1 MKSVMNMT
9 KGEIAK
15 NNFQNG
21 CNCAQAV
28 LLAFC
33 EDYGMERET
42 ALTIAAGFGSGM
54 AGLRET
60 CGTVTG
66 ANMVI
71 GLAKGKNRMEA
82 NRTFREFADRFREKN
97 GSLVCKE
104 LLAARIKTRLTCADL
119 CYDAG
124 SLLEEILAKEAKASH
139 LSGRL

>member
-1 MKSVMNMT
+1 MNMT

-42 ALTIAAGFGSGM
+42 ALTIAAGYGSGI

-71 GLAKGKNRMEA
+71 GLAKGKNRMDA

-124 SLLEEILAKEAKASH
+124 TLLEEILAK
-139 LSGRL
+139 

>member
-1 MKSVMNMT
+1 MNMT

-104 LLAARIKTRLTCADL
+104 LLAARIKTRLTCANL

-124 SLLEEILAKEAKASH
+124 NLLEEILAK
-139 LSGRL
+139 

>member
-1 MKSVMNMT
+1 MNMT

-71 GLAKGKNRMEA
+71 GLAKGKNRMDA

-124 SLLEEILAKEAKASH
+124 KLLEESLAK
-139 LSGRL
+139 

>member
-1 MKSVMNMT
+1 MT
-9 KGEIAK
+9 KGDIAK

-71 GLAKGKNRMEA
+71 GLAKGKNRMDA

-124 SLLEEILAKEAKASH
+124 KLLEEILAK
-139 LSGRL
+139 

>member
-1 MKSVMNMT
+1 MNMT

-71 GLAKGKNRMEA
+71 GLAKGKNKAAA
-82 NRTFREFADRFREKN
+82 NGAFRQFAERFREKN
-97 GSLVCKE
+97 GSLVCRE
-104 LLAARIKTRLTCADL
+104 LLGIRIKTRLTCADL
-119 CYDAG
+119 CKDAG
-124 SLLEEILAKEAKASH
+124 DMLEEILAQ
-139 LSGRL
+139 

>member
-124 SLLEEILAKEAKASH
+124 SLLDEILAN
-139 LSGRL
+139 

>member
-1 MKSVMNMT
+1 MNMT

-54 AGLRET
+54 A
-60 CGTVTG
+60 
-66 ANMVI
+66 MVI

-124 SLLEEILAKEAKASH
+124 NLLEEILAK
-139 LSGRL
+139 

>member
-1 MKSVMNMT
+1 MNMT

-82 NRTFREFADRFREKN
+82 TAKRTARSFAKSCWQPE
-97 GSLVCKE
+97 
-104 LLAARIKTRLTCADL
+104 
-119 CYDAG
+119 
-124 SLLEEILAKEAKASH
+124 
-139 LSGRL
+139 

>member
-1 MKSVMNMT
+1 MNMT

-71 GLAKGKNRMEA
+71 GLAMGEDRMAA
-82 NRTFREFADRFREKN
+82 NKTFRAFAERFKEKN
-97 GSLVCKE
+97 GSLVCRE
-104 LLAARIKTRLTCADL
+104 LLAVRVKTRLTCADL
-119 CYDAG
+119 CKEAG
-124 SLLEEILAKEAKASH
+124 DLLEEMLK
-139 LSGRL
+139 

>member
-1 MKSVMNMT
+1 MNMT

-71 GLAKGKNRMEA
+71 GLAKGKNRMDA

-119 CYDAG
+119 FYDAG
-124 SLLEEILAKEAKASH
+124 NLLEEILAK
-139 LSGRL
+139 

>member
-1 MKSVMNMT
+1 MNMT

-71 GLAKGKNRMEA
+71 GLAKGKNRMDA

-124 SLLEEILAKEAKASH
+124 NLL
-139 LSGRL
+139 

>member
-124 SLLEEILAKEAKASH
+124 SLLEKILAK
-139 LSGRL
+139 

>member
-1 MKSVMNMT
+1 MNMT

-33 EDYGMERET
+33 EDYGMERDT

-124 SLLEEILAKEAKASH
+124 NLLEEILAK
-139 LSGRL
+139 

>member
-71 GLAKGKNRMEA
+71 GLAKGRNRMEA
-82 NRTFREFADRFREKN
+82 NRAFREFADRFREKN
-97 GSLVCKE
+97 GSLVCRE

-124 SLLEEILAKEAKASH
+124 NLLEEILSN
-139 LSGRL
+139 

>member
-1 MKSVMNMT
+1 MT
-9 KGEIAK
+9 KGDIAK

-33 EDYGMERET
+33 EDYGLDRDT
-42 ALTIAAGFGSGM
+42 AMMLGTSFGSGM

-71 GLAKGKNRMEA
+71 GLALGKNKPAA
-82 NRTFREFADRFREKN
+82 NAAFRKFAEEFKEKN
-97 GSLVCKE
+97 GSLVCRE
-104 LLAARIKTRLTCADL
+104 LLAIRIKTRLTCADL
-119 CYDAG
+119 CKDAG
-124 SLLEEILAKEAKASH
+124 DILEKILS
-139 LSGRL
+139 

>member
-1 MKSVMNMT
+1 MNMT

-71 GLAKGKNRMEA
+71 GLAKGKNRMDA

-124 SLLEEILAKEAKASH
+124 NLVEEILAK
-139 LSGRL
+139 

>member
-1 MKSVMNMT
+1 MNMT

-33 EDYGMERET
+33 KDYGMERET

-71 GLAKGKNRMEA
+71 GLAKAKNRMEA

-124 SLLEEILAKEAKASH
+124 NLLEEILAK
-139 LSGRL
+139 

>member
-82 NRTFREFADRFREKN
+82 NRTFREFTDRFREKN

-124 SLLEEILAKEAKASH
+124 SLLEEILAK
-139 LSGRL
+139 

>member
-1 MKSVMNMT
+1 MNMT

-82 NRTFREFADRFREKN
+82 NRTFREFVDRFREKN

-124 SLLEEILAKEAKASH
+124 NLLEEILAK
-139 LSGRL
+139 

>member
-1 MKSVMNMT
+1 MRAVMNMT

-124 SLLEEILAKEAKASH
+124 NLLEEILAK
-139 LSGRL
+139 

>member
-1 MKSVMNMT
+1 MNMT

-54 AGLRET
+54 AGLREI

-124 SLLEEILAKEAKASH
+124 NLLEEILAK
-139 LSGRL
+139 

>member
-1 MKSVMNMT
+1 MNMT

-104 LLAARIKTRLTCADL
+104 LLAARIKTRHTCADL

-124 SLLEEILAKEAKASH
+124 NLLEEILAK
-139 LSGRL
+139 

>member
-1 MKSVMNMT
+1 MNMT

-54 AGLRET
+54 AGLRKT

-124 SLLEEILAKEAKASH
+124 NLLEEILAK
-139 LSGRL
+139 

>member
-1 MKSVMNMT
+1 MNMT

-71 GLAKGKNRMEA
+71 GLANGKNRMDA

-124 SLLEEILAKEAKASH
+124 NLLEEILAK
-139 LSGRL
+139 

>member
-1 MKSVMNMT
+1 MDKRSLLCYNEGG
-9 KGEIAK
+9 GEIAK

-124 SLLEEILAKEAKASH
+124 NLLEEILAK
-139 LSGRL
+139 